1 MIIDD
6 ISRFS
11 DLQEV
16 ADAVAGKYAKDYQRD
31 YKLTLVKNVCMINT
45 VNDCTIKNLPDHY
58 AFSFH
63 DDDGWH
69 TVNENI
75 NEISV
80 KGVSCFF
87 FTIKNT

>member
-6 ISRFS
+6 ITRFS

-16 ADAVAGKYAKDYQRD
+16 ADAMAGKYAKDYQKS

-45 VNDCTIKNLPDHY
+45 VESCTIQNLPDHY

-63 DDDGWH
+63 DDSGWH
-69 TVNENI
+69 IVEAGINSIFVN
-75 NEISV
+75 
-80 KGVSCFF
+80 GVASIFF
-87 FTIKNT
+87 PIKNG

>member
-6 ISRFS
+6 ITRFS

-16 ADAVAGKYAKDYQRD
+16 ADAMAGKYAKDYQKS

-45 VNDCTIKNLPDHY
+45 VESCTIQNLPDHY

-63 DDDGWH
+63 DDSGWH
-69 TVNENI
+69 TINENI
-75 NEISV
+75 NKITV
-80 KGVSCFF
+80 NGVSCFF
-87 FTIKNT
+87 FVIKNT

>member
-6 ISRFS
+6 ITRFS

-16 ADAVAGKYAKDYQRD
+16 ADAMAGKYAKDYQKD

-45 VNDCTIKNLPDHY
+45 VTDCTIKNLPDHY
-58 AFSFH
+58 AFSYH
-63 DDDGWH
+63 DDNGWH

-80 KGVSCFF
+80 KGISCFF